1 MSKQSQNIFYNE
13 QSLFQKSKEVSNS
26 FQKTSDQDLL
36 EEYHKLSSNYG
47 RLLGEV
53 KLITSVSDRLQNKL
67 NKANEKISE
76 QNEKLTVSVNLLTK
90 AKISRA
96 ATTIVLIIAV
106 FLFMLSEGV
115 LEPIVEGY
123 VDNDIIGFSLKAVIA
138 LLLKPI
144 EMLIESILYR
154 KARKKAHHSID
165 LDEN

>member
-1 MSKQSQNIFYNE
+1 MSKKRQNIFYNE
-13 QSLFQKSKEVSNS
+13 QHLFERSREVNNA
-26 FQKTSDQDLL
+26 FQESTDKDLL
-36 EEYHKLSSNYG
+36 GEYDSLSSNYG

-76 QNEKLTVSVNLLTK
+76 QNEKLTDTVNLLTK

-123 VDNDIIGFSLKAVIA
+123 VDNDIIGFALKAVIA
-138 LLLKPI
+138 ILLKPI
-144 EMLIESILYR
+144 EMLIESILYK
-154 KARKKAHHSID
+154 KARKKAHHSIN
-165 LDEN
+165 LNEK